1 MDKLEEEDIPG
12 LLMSVGFEKAS
23 VTVEW
28 PFIGKK
34 PLV

>member
-12 LLMSVGFEKAS
+12 LLMSVGFENTF

-28 PFIGKK
+28 PFIEKK
-34 PLV
+34 TLV